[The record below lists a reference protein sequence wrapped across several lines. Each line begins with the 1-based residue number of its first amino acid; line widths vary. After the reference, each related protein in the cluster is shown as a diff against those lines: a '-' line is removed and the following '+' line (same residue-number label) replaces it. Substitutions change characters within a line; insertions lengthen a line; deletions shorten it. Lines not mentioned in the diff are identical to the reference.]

1 MLTESTGIQPP
12 NTAQGFEDFCHNV
25 YGTVFN
31 DPTATKN
38 GRSGQKQYGVD
49 VFVRDGERR
58 YGIQCKQKSFAK
70 LTQAIIDEEVAAADK
85 GLVEKRLPAIS
96 ELIIATTAANDAK
109 LIAYAAKLTDERKQ
123 EGQFAVNLAFWDTL
137 QVLVKSN
144 PSLQWQY
151 APHMAGGA
159 FFEFSRKQ
167 DEISRKLDD
176 HRELLQVVATATT
189 TAASNGRVST
199 NSIPDARLDSLDK
212 LVDSQLDGVKK
223 MLMEGRFA
231 AALESLTSLGQNL
244 GAFDIYQ
251 RSRWFAQRAHCY
263 WQQESL
269 EFAAK
274 DFDSAYGLT
283 SADDKTASN
292 HIRGAL
298 LRQQYDRALE
308 LAGEARLAFPASANV
323 FSVWAEAAERCGKR
337 PVWEQDVPPEFRD
350 DADVLH
356 VFGWQALLAGELSAA
371 AEFSKKITDKGTPT
385 FEQAGL
391 RLLALVNMATAN
403 GVFAGAGIVSEQILH
418 ELAET
423 LQLFEPVDKHIW
435 NRQGGLSTAT
445 TIACVG
451 YAYLMTGKPEEAKDF
466 LLKGVQRFPAE
477 GQLARICL
485 EAMVKADGNITAG
498 YRFGSEHIEALD
510 QQGQMMVAEMA
521 AEIGDL
527 ATLERIAA
535 ILRERHSDDLERDEE
550 LQAFNWLALVSSG
563 NDDKLDDVLTF
574 AAFSAMTSTVAKII
588 VANIAF
594 RRKATW
600 AVDAVR
606 SLAEALNDDSPM
618 REVIMVSRACVAVG
632 LYSEAA
638 KRLAKILPKGIASE
652 PHTLLFEALVKGG
665 SRRKALRMLEEFPPT
680 AIDDADIRALALE
693 LAEGANDWR
702 ELSRLS
708 DLQLKANPGR
718 AEAWTFRAAVLLRQ
732 RQPQAVQRLVR
743 EQIPLDLQGSAK
755 SRAKLARVEIEFGNP
770 DRGFKRLYQVFR
782 CSPADVNVASIYL
795 GNVLSMQPE
804 RRPTTPLSVGPATA
818 VTLSIGNTTRQLIV
832 DPTELVDLPKAA
844 PFISTSDPTFAALDG
859 KRVGDTVQ
867 LADGLGIAHV
877 YKVADISSGYMALT
891 AHAEKLVRESVVPG
905 GPITSIEM
913 QTREDGQLDLS
924 HMQSMLRARSERT
937 RHALDGYA
945 QGKLTIGIVSKLLG
959 VSSLVLAADWPDE
972 PGPKLYACSGTLEDQ
987 AASEQ
992 LLKSWDCPLVVD
1004 LTAIYELV
1012 ANDMESA
1019 LSLIQPV
1026 YISTSSVEVL
1036 DALIEAA
1043 ATDRAVG
1050 HMTEV
1055 NGQITMIHYGD
1066 GYHEGR
1072 KAYLERL
1079 RTCIDDHCEVV
1090 PAWGAEELPEDLP
1103 RFAEVLDRESYDTLL
1118 LCLEKN
1124 GLLLTLDGRL
1134 RELGKIVANITGV
1147 WPQLFCSVASQHGH
1161 CTRESYHR
1169 FVMAS
1174 IRRRRTHTA
1183 ITPGDVVWAAH
1194 EPLKTANRTFG
1205 MLLRYISERSVE
1217 ALSTARVIADAA
1229 RYLLAYGGT
1238 AQAIFQF
1245 IETAFAPLFARDDV
1259 EAHALERFLA
1269 IRLAETVR
1277 SMFNSDTANI
1287 YLQPVLE
1294 SQCDW
1299 WQTLIEEAVRKARK
1313 LAANNPARV
1322 LCDKPA
1328 PVAPIYV
1335 MRYPRYIATRST
1347 DITDSAT
1354 G

>member
-25 YGTVFN
+25 YGTIFN

-49 VFVRDGERR
+49 VFVRDGERLF
-58 YGIQCKQKSFAK
+58 GIQCKQKSFAK

-85 GLVEKRLPAIS
+85 GLVEKRLPAIN

-109 LIAYAAKLTDERKQ
+109 LIAYAARLTDERKQ
-123 EGQFAVNLAFWDTL
+123 TGKFAVNLAFWDTL

-159 FFEFSRKQ
+159 IFEFSRKQ

-176 HRELLQVVATATT
+176 HREVLQVVAAATT

-251 RSRWFAQRAHCY
+251 RSRWFSQRAHCY

-283 SADDKTASN
+283 PADDKTASN

-308 LAGEARLAFPASANV
+308 LASEARLAFPASANV

-337 PVWEQDVPPEFRD
+337 PVWEHDVPPEFRD

-371 AEFSKKITDKGTPT
+371 AEFSKKVADKGTPT
-385 FEQAGL
+385 FEQASL

-403 GVFAGAGIVSEQILH
+403 GVFAGAGIVSEQMLH

-423 LQLFEPVDKHIW
+423 LQFFEPVDKHIW
-435 NRQGGLSTAT
+435 SRQGGLSTAM

-451 YAYLMTGKPEEAKDF
+451 YAYLMTGKPEEAKKF
-466 LLKGVQRFPAE
+466 LLKGVQCFPAE

-485 EAMVKADGNITAG
+485 EAIVKADGNITAG
-498 YRFGSEHIEALD
+498 YKFGSQHVEVLD
-510 QQGQMMVAEMA
+510 EQGQMMVAEMA
-521 AEIGDL
+521 AETGDI
-527 ATLERIAA
+527 ATLERIST
-535 ILRERHSDDLERDEE
+535 ILRERNPNDVECDEE
-550 LQAFNWLALVSSG
+550 LRAFEWLALVASG
-563 NDDKLDDVLTF
+563 SDEQLDAVLTF
-574 AAFSAMTSTVAKII
+574 DAFRSMTSKVAKVI

-600 AVDAVR
+600 AVDAVQ
-606 SLAEALNDDSPM
+606 SLEKALHDESPT
-618 REVIMVSRACVAVG
+618 REVIMVSRACIAVG

-638 KRLAKILPKGIASE
+638 KRLGKILPRGIVSE
-652 PHTLLFEALVKGG
+652 PHKLLFEALVKGG

-693 LAEGANDWR
+693 LAEGANDWT

-732 RQPQAVQRLVR
+732 RQPQAVQRLIR
-743 EQIPLDLQGSAK
+743 EQIPLDLQGSTK
-755 SRAKLARVEIEFGNP
+755 SRAQLARFEIEFGNP
-770 DRGFKRLYQVFR
+770 ERGFKRLYQVFR
-782 CSPADVNVASIYL
+782 RSLADVDVASIYL
-795 GNVLSMQPE
+795 GNVLTMQPE
-804 RRPTTPLSVGPATA
+804 RRPSKPLGVGPATA
-818 VTLSIGNTTRQLIV
+818 VTLSVGNTTRQLII
-832 DPTELVDLPKAA
+832 DPADLTDLPKAA
-844 PFISTSDPTFAALDG
+844 HFISVSDPTYAALEG
-859 KRVGDTVQ
+859 KMLGDAIQ
-867 LADGLGIAHV
+867 LVDGLGIAHDYTV
-877 YKVADISSGYMALT
+877 VDINSGYMAL
-891 AHAEKLVRESVVPG
+891 AAQAEKLVRESVVPG

-913 QTREDGQLDLS
+913 QTRDDGQLDLS
-924 HMQSMLRARSERT
+924 LMQSMLRARTERIKL
-937 RHALDGYA
+937 ALDGYA
-945 QGKLTIGIVSKLLG
+945 QGQATIGVVAKLLG
-959 VSSLVLAADWPDE
+959 VSPLVMSADWPAE
-972 PGPKLYACSGTLEDQ
+972 PGPKLYACSGAFEEQ
-987 AASEQ
+987 AASEG
-992 LLKSWDCPLVVD
+992 LLKSWEGPLVVD
-1004 LTAIYELV
+1004 LTAINELV
-1012 ANDMESA
+1012 VNGMESA
-1019 LSLIQPV
+1019 LSLVKPV

-1036 DALIEAA
+1036 DRLIEVA

-1050 HMTEV
+1050 HMSET
-1055 NGQITMIHYGD
+1055 NGQITMVHYGE

-1072 KAYLERL
+1072 RAYLEKL
-1079 RTCIDDHCEVV
+1079 RKCVDEHCEIA
-1090 PAWGAEELPEDLP
+1090 PSWGAEELPEDLP
-1103 RFAEVLDRESYDTLL
+1103 RFAEVLDSESYDTLL
-1118 LCLEKN
+1118 LCLEKHA
-1124 GLLLTLDGRL
+1124 LLLTLDGRL
-1134 RELGKIVANITGV
+1134 RELGKVVANIRGV
-1147 WPQLFCSVASQHGH
+1147 WPQLFCSVATQRGH

-1169 FVMAS
+1169 FVMSGIA
-1174 IRRRRTHTA
+1174 RRRTHTA
-1183 ITPGDVVWAAH
+1183 ITAGDVVWTAH
-1194 EPLKTANRTFG
+1194 DPFGPTNGTFG

-1229 RYLLAYGGT
+1229 IYILTHGAT
-1238 AQAIFQF
+1238 AQAVFQF
-1245 IETAFAPLFARDDV
+1245 IETAFAPLFTRDDV
-1259 EAHALERFLA
+1259 DADSLERLLA
-1269 IRLAETVR
+1269 IRLVEAIQTL
-1277 SMFNSDTANI
+1277 FNSNTPNI
-1287 YLQPVLE
+1287 YLQSVLD
-1294 SQCDW
+1294 SQSER
-1299 WQTLIEEAVRKARK
+1299 WQGFIEETVRKARM
-1313 LAANNPARV
+1313 LATETPIDA
-1322 LCDKPA
+1322 LCDKSV
-1328 PVAPIYV
+1328 PVMAMYV
-1335 MRYPRYIATRST
+1335 TRYPCYIATQ
-1347 DITDSAT
+1347 SAQDLMT
-1354 G
+1354 